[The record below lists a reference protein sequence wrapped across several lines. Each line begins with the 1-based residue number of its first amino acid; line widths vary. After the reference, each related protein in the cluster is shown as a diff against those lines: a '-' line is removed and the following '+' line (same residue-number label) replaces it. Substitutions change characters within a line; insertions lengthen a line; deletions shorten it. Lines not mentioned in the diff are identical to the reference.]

1 MTQGV
6 LLFCFNT
13 PDVAYHR
20 ITQRCVAQINQHLDL
35 PITVVTNQ
43 STMDQWHNPPA
54 VDYVVIHNETGNRRG
69 SQDWHNLDR
78 CEAYRLS
85 PYDITLLMDTDY
97 FCYTNNLLEYMDS
110 MEDFLIHRDIHDLTG
125 KGLYDF
131 RMNSLIPMLWATVI
145 VFRKTDRAKHMFD
158 MVRYIKQHYQ
168 YFCSLYRIDF
178 PNFRNDYAFSIAVN
192 QMAGFNQQYFLPARL
207 PTLPSAARVTG
218 FHNHGV
224 EFEIDG
230 KIGRTEHQ
238 DVHVLDKEIVHV

>member
-13 PDVAYHR
+13 SDVAYHR
-20 ITQRCVAQINQHLDL
+20 ITDRCVTQINQYLNL

-43 STMDQWHNPPA
+43 ITMNQWNNPPA
-54 VDYVVIHNETGNRRG
+54 VNYVLIDNQIGNRRG
-69 SQDWHNLDR
+69 SQNWYNLDR

-85 PYDITLLMDTDY
+85 PYDTTLLMDIDY
-97 FCYTNNLLEYMDS
+97 FCYTNNLLEYMNS
-110 MEDFLIHRDIHDLTG
+110 TEDFLIHRDIHDLTG

-131 RMNSLIPMLWATVI
+131 RNNSLIPMLWATVI
-145 VFRKTDRAKHMFD
+145 VFRKTDRAKHIFN

-178 PNFRNDYAFSIAVN
+178 TNFRNDYAFSIAVN
-192 QMAGFNQQYFLPARL
+192 QMDGFNQQYFLPTRL
-207 PTLPSAARVTG
+207 PTLPSAARVTA
-218 FHNHGV
+218 FHDRGV

-230 KIGRTEHQ
+230 KIGRTEYQ